1 MSDHQLIELIERYLN
16 GEMSAEE
23 RERFEAMRQDNAAI
37 ESRIKE
43 HAHFTGLIKQYG
55 KRVDLENRLNA
66 IHQEIDVHTLTE
78 ELTIHPNWVVKLWRN
93 HHSKISVAA
102 SIALFA
108 VVATLYLTGSLNKS
122 TTSYV
127 ALRREMQSIKRT
139 AENAERNNK
148 AILHD
153 IKSSKRII
161 NNGSFAGSGFAL
173 TANGYIVTNYHVVR
187 NADSV
192 YVQNAAGDAYRT
204 KVIYTEPAY
213 DIAVLKIDD
222 ASFSKFNN
230 LPYSFRRSRSDVGE
244 DLYTAGFP
252 TDSLVLG
259 RGYLS
264 SANGLNGDTVA
275 YQVSLPVNPGN
286 SGGPVL
292 DAKGNIIGVISGK
305 QSQAEGAAYAIKSK
319 YLFRVAKEITKDSTD
334 NKIILNNKS
343 SLNGLTQA
351 QQFNKIHDYIFMVK
365 VYN

>member
-1 MSDHQLIELIERYLN
+1 MSDHQLTELIERYIN
-16 GEMSAEE
+16 GEMNADE
-23 RERFEAMRQDNAAI
+23 RERFEAMRRENAAV
-37 ESRIKE
+37 ESRIEE
-43 HAHFTGLIKQYG
+43 HAQFIGLLKQYG
-55 KRVDLENRLNA
+55 KRVELENRLNA
-66 IHQEIDVHTLTE
+66 IHQEIDVHSLAE
-78 ELTIHPNWVVKLWRN
+78 DMTIHPNWVVKLWRN

-108 VVATLYLTGSLNKS
+108 VVATLYLTGSFNKS
-122 TTSYV
+122 TSSYV

-153 IKSSKRII
+153 IKSNKRVIS
-161 NNGSFAGSGFAL
+161 NGSFAGSGFAL
-173 TANGYIVTNYHVVR
+173 TANGYIVTNYHVVK
-187 NADSV
+187 NADSI
-192 YVQNAAGDAYRT
+192 YVQNSAGDAYRT
-204 KVIYTEPAY
+204 KVVYTEPAY

-222 ASFSKFNN
+222 ASFTQFSN
-230 LPYSFRRSRSDVGE
+230 LPYNFRRSKSDVGE
-244 DLYTAGFP
+244 DLYTVGFP

-264 SANGLNGDTVA
+264 SANGRNGDTVA

-292 DAKGNIIGVISGK
+292 DSKGNIIGVISGK
-305 QSQAEGAAYAIKSK
+305 QSEAEGAAYAIKSR

-334 NKIILNNKS
+334 NKIVLNNKS

-351 QQFNKIHDYIFMVK
+351 QQFNKIRNYIFMVK